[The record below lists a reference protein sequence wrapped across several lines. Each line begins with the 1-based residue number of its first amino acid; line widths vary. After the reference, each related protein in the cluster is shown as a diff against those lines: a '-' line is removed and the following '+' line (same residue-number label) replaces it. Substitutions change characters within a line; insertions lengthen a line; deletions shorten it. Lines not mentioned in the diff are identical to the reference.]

1 MSICARFQEEDPNV
15 SCGHRLY
22 FSNVNWYTAYKICED
37 ENKALALPE
46 SDIFT
51 FKSTL
56 ERLIKDRLDAGFID
70 DQKSKKPNVEV
81 WIGAFLHTSTNESMN
96 SLCKPLNIDLVPDK
110 SQKRDDILCI
120 YFDLSTT
127 KFHAERCDNN
137 NKSFFCYNFKNEKTN
152 CTMTS
157 NSNILHNE
165 SNYHLRWDAYYTD
178 GKSYF
183 AILDNGSFVN
193 IYKFTSSSTSVAPP
207 FPDNN
212 NIYHTSKFMYWP
224 HPPMYSPDKPLSKWC
239 PDLQE
244 RIETRKKNLTIHK
257 KETNKYQRTLISAPD
272 DRPTSKYMG
281 VTGALFIS
289 LVAGLIVCIDLTNFC
304 KIFKPV
310 RVKVE

>member
-1 MSICARFQEEDPNV
+1 MLVANMSISQKFKEEDPNV

-22 FSNVNWYTAYKICED
+22 FSNVNWYTAYKICEE
-37 ENKALALPE
+37 ENKTLALPE

-56 ERLIKDRLDAGFID
+56 EHLIKDRLDAGFTNYRM
-70 DQKSKKPNVEV
+70 SKKPNVEV

-127 KFHAERCDNN
+127 KFQAERCNNN
-137 NKSFFCYNFKNEKTN
+137 NKSFFCYNFKNEKTK
-152 CTMTS
+152 CMMTS
-157 NSNILHNE
+157 NRNILHNGG
-165 SNYHLRWDAYYTD
+165 NYVLCSD
-178 GKSYF
+178 GKYAISNQYF
-183 AILDNGSFVN
+183 AINSSDY
-193 IYKFTSSSTSVAPP
+193 IYKFTLRCLEQP
-207 FPDNN
+207 FPENKD
-212 NIYHTSKFMYWP
+212 IYHTSKFMYWP
-224 HPPMYSPDKPLSKWC
+224 HPPMYFPDKPLSKWC

-281 VTGALFIS
+281 VTGALVIS
-289 LVAGLIVCIDLTNFC
+289 LVAGIIVCIDLMNFC

>member
-1 MSICARFQEEDPNV
+1 MYFKMMKLCLLMLVANMSISQKFKEEDPNV

-22 FSNVNWYTAYKICED
+22 FSNVNWYTAYKICE
-37 ENKALALPE
+37 EEKKTLALPE

-56 ERLIKDRLDAGFID
+56 EHLIKDRLDAGFTNYRM
-70 DQKSKKPNVEV
+70 SKKPNVEV

-127 KFHAERCDNN
+127 KFQAERCDNN
-137 NKSFFCYNFKNEKTN
+137 NKSFFCYNFKN
-152 CTMTS
+152 
-157 NSNILHNE
+157 
-165 SNYHLRWDAYYTD
+165 
-178 GKSYF
+178 G
-183 AILDNGSFVN
+183 
-193 IYKFTSSSTSVAPP
+193 
-207 FPDNN
+207 
-212 NIYHTSKFMYWP
+212 KFMYWP
-224 HPPMYSPDKPLSKWC
+224 HPPMYFPDKPLSKWC

-281 VTGALFIS
+281 VTGALVIS
-289 LVAGLIVCIDLTNFC
+289 LVAGIIVCIDLMNFC